1 MIRLD
6 KFLADA
12 GLGTRN
18 EVKKSIK
25 SRQVTING
33 LEITDPG
40 TKVDESKD
48 TVIFMGKQ
56 VVYEEYRYFM
66 LNKPQGCVSATRD
79 NLSETVIDILKDEN
93 TKGLFPVGRLDA
105 DTEGLLLITN
115 DGGLAHRL
123 LSPGKH
129 VSKTYYVEASKELTA
144 EAMDIM
150 KKGVDIGDEKPTLPA
165 QIEALGT
172 KNSRF
177 AYKLTICEGRFHQVK
192 RMFEALN
199 SEVIFLKRLSM
210 GSLKLDEKLL
220 PGEYRRLSDAEIEEL
235 TGFFQN
241 NVIG

>member
-165 QIEALGT
+165 QIEALAT

-177 AYKLTICEGRFHQVK
+177 AYRLTICEGRFHQVK